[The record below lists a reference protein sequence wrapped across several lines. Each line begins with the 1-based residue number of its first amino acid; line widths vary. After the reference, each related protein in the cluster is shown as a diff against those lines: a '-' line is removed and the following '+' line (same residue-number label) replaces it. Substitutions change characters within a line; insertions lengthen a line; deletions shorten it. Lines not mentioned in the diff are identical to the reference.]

1 MPKMSREE
9 KVAVTLL
16 DLLSDFRLNLD
27 LIGMYIA
34 KFATRGQWLR
44 FEEIF
49 RSAEADRESQGSVEG
64 HYQRLN
70 DLSR

>member
-1 MPKMSREE
+1 MTKMSREE

-44 FEEIF
+44 LEEIF
-49 RSAEADRESQGSVEG
+49 RSAESDKESEGSLDA
-64 HYQRLN
+64 HYQKLN

>member
-1 MPKMSREE
+1 MTKMSREE

-44 FEEIF
+44 LEAIF
-49 RSAEADRESQGSVEG
+49 RSAESDREAQGTIEG
-64 HYQRLN
+64 HYQKLN
-70 DLSR
+70 ELSR